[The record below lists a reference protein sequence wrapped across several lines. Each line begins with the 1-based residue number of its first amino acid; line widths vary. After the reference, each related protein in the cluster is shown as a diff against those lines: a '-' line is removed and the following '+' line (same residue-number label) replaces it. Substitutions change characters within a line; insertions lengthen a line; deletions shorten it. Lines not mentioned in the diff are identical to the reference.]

1 MAKIQCLLSDEFVPG
16 PRLNVSHVI
25 RLSTQLDSW
34 KGMLRALFSG
44 WKASEQVK
52 PVKEGGGTRT
62 HAKQLTASE
71 GSGELVITPSR
82 IHASS
87 WRTWD
92 VIQDP

>member
-1 MAKIQCLLSDEFVPG
+1 
-16 PRLNVSHVI
+16 
-25 RLSTQLDSW
+25 
-34 KGMLRALFSG
+34 MLRALFSG

-87 WRTWD
+87 WRT
-92 VIQDP
+92 